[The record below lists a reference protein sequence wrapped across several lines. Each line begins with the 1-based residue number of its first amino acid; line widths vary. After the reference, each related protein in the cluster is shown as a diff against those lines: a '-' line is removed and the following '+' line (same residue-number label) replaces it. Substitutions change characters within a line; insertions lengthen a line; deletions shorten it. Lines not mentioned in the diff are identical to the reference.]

1 MEQSVVHNALFED
14 PDFPADSRSLFSDLH
29 SSTPVSKFSDDII
42 WMRPQEVSQQP
53 RLFSENLQ
61 ENHVK
66 QGILGDCWFL
76 CACAALQCNDHL
88 LKQVI
93 PSGQA
98 TWGEKEYNGCFLFR
112 FWQFGRWVEVVVDDR
127 LPCINAKLCFSR
139 CQCQDVFW
147 IALLEKA
154 YAKLNGT
161 YERLWAGQVCEAL
174 VDLCGGVAKRW
185 KLKAS
190 EKEECETDASGSN
203 LEKFNLSDIV
213 DNCMMSCCVHSS
225 HRGSLGEYHAFVV
238 MEHVSLRKMCGDNL
252 VLLRIRNPWGRRCWN
267 GPWKVD
273 GDGWEQLDPEIA
285 LPLRSRVEEGEFWVD
300 EIEFGKEF
308 DEVTVAYPFSTEGH
322 MKSLW
327 TDLRKTLGLAYQFRG
342 EKLQGT
348 DVITS
353 PNIMLLDFM
362 YGSEVKLPDIQYPAN
377 VKNDAEWETISFDGQ
392 WLKGNSAGGSRN
404 FSTHFANPIVPFKV
418 NSGTGKTT
426 LKIVLQQHCQTG
438 KCHAIGFHIYQ
449 VASNTDLNKCL
460 KDQEPIKSCTPHRY
474 TEEISI
480 MCVLSPGNYV
490 IIPSTYEPDC
500 VGFFTVSIATRIDSL
515 KDDDSGD
522 HDQNEE
528 ANTQKECEKEKSE
541 DAKNQNGKRK
551 TVVPGAGEHPLQYNY
566 TFWYSRRT
574 PGRPTS
580 SQSYEQNIKQI
591 GTFASVEQFW
601 RFYSH
606 MVRPGDL
613 TGHSDFHLFKE
624 GIKPMWEDDANKNG
638 GKWIIRLRKGLASRC
653 WENLILAM
661 LGEQFMVGEEIC
673 GAVVSVRF
681 QVCIS

>member
-1 MEQSVVHNALFED
+1 MEQSDIYNALFED
-14 PDFPADSRSLFSDLH
+14 PDFPADSHSLFSDLH
-29 SSTPVSKFSDDII
+29 SSTPVSKFSDDIT

-76 CACAALQCNDHL
+76 CACAALQCNDRL

-127 LPCINAKLCFSR
+127 LPCIDAKLCFSR

-147 IALLEKA
+147 VALLEKA

-190 EKEECETDASGSN
+190 EKEECETDASGST

-238 MEHVSLRKMCGDNL
+238 MEHVSVIKMCGDSL
-252 VLLRIRNPWGRRCWN
+252 VLLRIRNPWGRRCWD
-267 GPWKVD
+267 GPWKED

-308 DEVTVAYPFSTEGH
+308 DEVTVAYPFSIEGH

-327 TDLRKTLGLAYQFRG
+327 TGEFITPEKRKSIAGGSRNTNSFSCNPKFWLKIQEVGEVLLCLNEVNRLSLSVSKGALILFNFKGEEEETHLPRTLQEAPCLSTLCHAYEREVSVHCVLSPGYYLVIPSIF
-342 EKLQGT
+342 LQGAEGRFLMRAFST
-348 DVITS
+348 GQLS
-353 PNIMLLDFM
+353 LR
-362 YGSEVKLPDIQYPAN
+362 GKKYPAN
-377 VKNDAEWETISFDGQ
+377 AKNDAEWETISFDGQ

-404 FSTHFANPIVPFKV
+404 FSTHFANPILPFKV
-418 NSGTGKTT
+418 NSDTGKTT
-426 LKIVLQQHCQTG
+426 LNIVLQQHCQTG

-449 VASNTDLNKCL
+449 VAHNTDLNKCL

-480 MCVLSPGNYV
+480 MCVLPPGNYV

-500 VGFFTVSIATRIDSL
+500 VGFFTVSIATRIDSW
-515 KDDDSGD
+515 
-522 HDQNEE
+522 
-528 ANTQKECEKEKSE
+528 A
-541 DAKNQNGKRK
+541 
-551 TVVPGAGEHPLQYNY
+551 
-566 TFWYSRRT
+566 
-574 PGRPTS
+574 
-580 SQSYEQNIKQI
+580 
-591 GTFASVEQFW
+591 
-601 RFYSH
+601 
-606 MVRPGDL
+606 
-613 TGHSDFHLFKE
+613 
-624 GIKPMWEDDANKNG
+624 
-638 GKWIIRLRKGLASRC
+638 
-653 WENLILAM
+653 
-661 LGEQFMVGEEIC
+661 
-673 GAVVSVRF
+673 
-681 QVCIS
+681 

>member
-1 MEQSVVHNALFED
+1 MEQSDIYNALFED
-14 PDFPADSRSLFSDLH
+14 PDFPADSHSLFSDLH
-29 SSTPVSKFSDDII
+29 SSTPVSKFSDDIT

-76 CACAALQCNDHL
+76 CACAALQCNDRL

-127 LPCINAKLCFSR
+127 LPCIDAKLCFSR

-147 IALLEKA
+147 VALLEKA

-190 EKEECETDASGSN
+190 EKEECETDASGST

-238 MEHVSLRKMCGDNL
+238 MEHVSVIKMCGDSL
-252 VLLRIRNPWGRRCWN
+252 VLLRIRNPWGRRCWD
-267 GPWKVD
+267 GPWKED

-308 DEVTVAYPFSTEGH
+308 DEVTVAYPFSIEGH

-327 TDLRKTLGLAYQFRG
+327 TGANLSFSQQVYSSWIKDRTAGGSRNTNSFSCNPKFWLKIQEVGEVLLCLHQWDLYRSPKNSWISLPVQRREALRHRCDHLTKHHAIGFHVWKVKKKRLNLPRTLQEAPCLSTLCHAYEREVSVHCVLSPGYYLVIPSIF
-342 EKLQGT
+342 LQGAEGRFLMRAFST
-348 DVITS
+348 GQLS
-353 PNIMLLDFM
+353 L
-362 YGSEVKLPDIQYPAN
+362 SEVKLPDIQYPAN
-377 VKNDAEWETISFDGQ
+377 AKNDAEWETISFDGQ

-404 FSTHFANPIVPFKV
+404 FSTHFANPILPFKV
-418 NSGTGKTT
+418 NSDTGKTT
-426 LKIVLQQHCQTG
+426 LNIVLQQHCQTG

-449 VASNTDLNKCL
+449 VAHNTDLNKCL

-480 MCVLSPGNYV
+480 MCVLPPGNYV

-500 VGFFTVSIATRIDSL
+500 VGFFTVSIATRID
-515 KDDDSGD
+515 
-522 HDQNEE
+522 
-528 ANTQKECEKEKSE
+528 
-541 DAKNQNGKRK
+541 RK
-551 TVVPGAGEHPLQYNY
+551 PVRSQETLGRFLQEVSYIAEM
-566 TFWYSRRT
+566 RR
-574 PGRPTS
+574 
-580 SQSYEQNIKQI
+580 
-591 GTFASVEQFW
+591 
-601 RFYSH
+601 
-606 MVRPGDL
+606 
-613 TGHSDFHLFKE
+613 
-624 GIKPMWEDDANKNG
+624 
-638 GKWIIRLRKGLASRC
+638 
-653 WENLILAM
+653 
-661 LGEQFMVGEEIC
+661 
-673 GAVVSVRF
+673 
-681 QVCIS
+681 